1 MHIVVNSVD
10 ILDVSKSCVDEC
22 NKCLELETELLKK
35 KDLIEKDNNSG
46 GNQNAPTFNQL
57 FGINE
62 LKAQSQEKDMDIRKL
77 KDMIKSLSG
86 KDSVEKVKNDIDE
99 IETINIELEQS
110 LAKLLSENENLRKEH
125 EHLKS
130 IYKRPVF
137 AVAALKNKLRKLKGK
152 NVVDTTVS
160 TPIATTLASGMIKI
174 NLEPLSP
181 KLLKNKEAHKDY
193 LKYTQ
198 EQAAFLREIVE
209 QGRSL
214 NPLDSALNYACKSV
228 TRIQELLIYVT
239 QSCPSFKP
247 NEKLVVVT
255 PMNRDKKVRF
265 TEPLTSLSNTQK
277 QVESHITQDSNK
289 PLLHSTGAKCSTG
302 ASGSKPSGNT
312 KNNRT
317 SQSSSSN
324 KTNKVEDQSRSFKSR
339 KNKKNRVVKIKC
351 NVHVMQSMLNAN
363 SKSFCVICN
372 ECLFDANHDKCVLD
386 YVHDVNS
393 WKPTGRIFTIVGNRC
408 PLTRITSTKVVPLK
422 ETTIIQVTTP
432 SSELKRSNVSDVP
445 SSSLI
450 DFRLSKLFSVAFRK
464 HTCFIRDLEGVDL
477 LKGSRGSNLY
487 TLSMENLLLSSPICL
502 LSKASKTKSWL
513 WHRRLSHL
521 NFDYITSLAKQGLVR
536 GLPKLKYQKDHLCS
550 ASRTMLIF
558 SKALLFL
565 WAEAVAT
572 ACYTPNRSLVR
583 KCHNKTPYEL
593 LHDRKPD
600 LSYLYVFGALCYPTN
615 DSEDLGKLKPKADIG
630 IFVNELTAMASEQFS
645 SGPGYFSRTRCFKR
659 SPSSITI
666 DQDAP
671 STSTSQTTQETPSPF
686 IPLGVEEADHDIE
699 VAHMDNNS
707 SFGNPIPKP
716 SPEES
721 SFQVVI
727 PNNVH
732 SVNQPPEHISKW
744 TKDHLIDNSYK
755 EALTESC
762 WIEAMQEKLNEFE
775 RLEVWELVPRPD
787 QAIRIFI
794 AFAAHMNMIVYQ
806 MDVKTTFL
814 NGNLRKDVY
823 VSQPDGF
830 VDPEN
835 PNHVYKLKK
844 ALYGLKQASRT
855 YHFIKD
861 QVENRVVELYFVKTE
876 YRLNDIFTK
885 ALGQERLDFLFNK
898 LGIKKVPEIFMQ
910 QFWYTIKKV
919 KDSESYE
926 FLLANKKCIFDAKV
940 FRKILDICLRVK
952 GEEFI
957 EVQDDDATLTFL
969 IGLGYKDPLHKNTSM
984 YVDHMHQPWRTL
996 ASIINKCLSRK
1007 TRSNVR
1013 LRKSRID
1020 IMRGMFLK
1028 YSTGLIPPKKSRGKG
1043 SQGKKTTDVSQ
1054 ESVDVSDESEPEPAK
1069 KRTGSRSTRG
1079 VVIQDTPSAPK
1090 PKLAVSKL
1098 KLKGTGGSSEGIGRI
1113 PGVLDES
1120 IIVFATSSEGTSTK
1134 LGVPDEEKVTSETN
1148 VILEWGS
1155 ENESEHLE
1163 DYQLNSDVE
1172 EKNDND
1178 GDTNDEDEDNDHNS
1192 DIQDTDD
1199 EDAKTE
1205 SDEDEIYKYKIQV
1218 HKDVDVEM
1226 VKAETVEHENKEKDE
1241 MTDAAKA
1248 DSTKLPLPSFSLS
1261 VSSGFGTHFLNLS
1274 SDVSLTD
1281 SPSVLKVLVSVIT
1294 ETTNLPPIPE
1304 IPTETP
1310 VSTALSPPHVTPTIS
1325 IVQQTTTPIPTPPI
1339 ITETPTITIVVLEP
1353 DALTTIQLRVAKL
1366 EKGVSE
1372 LKKINHSAKALAFL
1386 KSQVPTVI
1394 DNYLGSKLGDAFQKV
1409 LQRQYSV
1416 KLAPKSSKIQT
1427 PSIDLKP
1434 EYEKSASE
1442 IRKIKNEQ
1450 AEKQKMLK
1458 YTIKSTKKAALK
1470 QYDQKSTPC
1479 QTISENKSFNRNPAN
1494 HALYHALMETLIEDE
1509 NVMDKRV
1516 FDTVKNHKRKHD
1528 DDEDPSAGPNQ
1539 GKKTK
1544 RRRIKESESFMKP
1557 STTKETSKVAT
1568 ANEDVVHDVDQPHD
1582 DSTQVKDKDPKQDWF
1597 KQPPRPPTPDLEWN
1611 KRNVVLDQ
1619 PEQPWFNQMISASK
1633 DPLTF
1638 NDLMAT
1644 LIDFSKYVT
1653 NRLKIDNLTQ
1663 AHLVGPVYKLTKG
1676 TYTSSIEFEY
1686 NMEECFKAL
1695 TDILYWNNPEG
1706 DHCPFDLSKPLP
1718 LKGRPGHLTVVV
1730 EYFFNN
1736 DLEFLKSSDPTKN
1749 YTTSITK
1756 TKVAQYE
1763 IVGIKDM
1770 KILSVVSVKVER
1782 LHGYGHLDENVVKR
1796 ADRQLYKF
1804 KEGDFV
1810 DLHLNDIEDMLLLV
1824 VQHKLFHLNG
1834 SDIVDFFLLFVCS
1847 QEVLSSKRRV
1857 EDLQLGVESFDA

>member
-1 MHIVVNSVD
+1 MIGTLMYLTS
-10 ILDVSKSCVDEC
+10 SRP
-22 NKCLELETELLKK
+22 
-35 KDLIEKDNNSG
+35 DLVF
-46 GNQNAPTFNQL
+46 AVCMC
-57 FGINE
+57 
-62 LKAQSQEKDMDIRKL
+62 AQYKHL
-77 KDMIKSLSG
+77 HA
-86 KDSVEKVKNDIDE
+86 VKQIFRYLRG
-99 IETINIELEQS
+99 TINI
-110 LAKLLSENENLRKEH
+110 
-125 EHLKS
+125 
-130 IYKRPVF
+130 
-137 AVAALKNKLRKLKGK
+137 
-152 NVVDTTVS
+152 
-160 TPIATTLASGMIKI
+160 GMW
-174 NLEPLSP
+174 
-181 KLLKNKEAHKDY
+181 Y
-193 LKYTQ
+193 LKDSCT
-198 EQAAFLREIVE
+198 ALTAFADDDHAGCQDTR
-209 QGRSL
+209 RS
-214 NPLDSALNYACKSV
+214 
-228 TRIQELLIYVT
+228 T
-239 QSCPSFKP
+239 
-247 NEKLVVVT
+247 
-255 PMNRDKKVRF
+255 
-265 TEPLTSLSNTQK
+265 
-277 QVESHITQDSNK
+277 
-289 PLLHSTGAKCSTG
+289 
-302 ASGSKPSGNT
+302 
-312 KNNRT
+312 
-317 SQSSSSN
+317 
-324 KTNKVEDQSRSFKSR
+324 SRSMQLLGDRLVSWSSKKQKSTA
-339 KNKKNRVVKIKC
+339 I
-351 NVHVMQSMLNAN
+351 
-363 SKSFCVICN
+363 
-372 ECLFDANHDKCVLD
+372 
-386 YVHDVNS
+386 
-393 WKPTGRIFTIVGNRC
+393 
-408 PLTRITSTKVVPLK
+408 
-422 ETTIIQVTTP
+422 
-432 SSELKRSNVSDVP
+432 
-445 SSSLI
+445 
-450 DFRLSKLFSVAFRK
+450 
-464 HTCFIRDLEGVDL
+464 
-477 LKGSRGSNLY
+477 
-487 TLSMENLLLSSPICL
+487 
-502 LSKASKTKSWL
+502 
-513 WHRRLSHL
+513 
-521 NFDYITSLAKQGLVR
+521 
-536 GLPKLKYQKDHLCS
+536 
-550 ASRTMLIF
+550 SRTETEYI
-558 SKALLFL
+558 ALSRCCAQIL
-565 WAEAVAT
+565 WM
-572 ACYTPNRSLVR
+572 RSQL
-583 KCHNKTPYEL
+583 
-593 LHDRKPD
+593 
-600 LSYLYVFGALCYPTN
+600 
-615 DSEDLGKLKPKADIG
+615 
-630 IFVNELTAMASEQFS
+630 
-645 SGPGYFSRTRCFKR
+645 
-659 SPSSITI
+659 
-666 DQDAP
+666 
-671 STSTSQTTQETPSPF
+671 
-686 IPLGVEEADHDIE
+686 
-699 VAHMDNNS
+699 MD
-707 SFGNPIPKP
+707 
-716 SPEES
+716 
-721 SFQVVI
+721 
-727 PNNVH
+727 
-732 SVNQPPEHISKW
+732 
-744 TKDHLIDNSYK
+744 
-755 EALTESC
+755 
-762 WIEAMQEKLNEFE
+762 
-775 RLEVWELVPRPD
+775 
-787 QAIRIFI
+787 
-794 AFAAHMNMIVYQ
+794 
-806 MDVKTTFL
+806 
-814 NGNLRKDVY
+814 
-823 VSQPDGF
+823 
-830 VDPEN
+830 
-835 PNHVYKLKK
+835 
-844 ALYGLKQASRT
+844 YGLAFNKILL

-861 QVENRVVELYFVKTE
+861 QVENMVVELYFVKTE

-969 IGLGYKDPLHKNTSM
+969 IGLGYKDPLHKNTS
-984 YVDHMHQPWRTL
+984 
-996 ASIINKCLSRK
+996 
-1007 TRSNVR
+1007 
-1013 LRKSRID
+1013 
-1020 IMRGMFLK
+1020 MFLK

-1226 VKAETVEHENKEKDE
+1226 NDAELAGNAMTSEYQVKE
-1241 MTDAAKA
+1241 
-1248 DSTKLPLPSFSLS
+1248 STELPLPSFSLS
-1261 VSSGFGTHFLNLS
+1261 VSSGF
-1274 SDVSLTD
+1274 
-1281 SPSVLKVLVSVIT
+1281 
-1294 ETTNLPPIPE
+1294 
-1304 IPTETP
+1304 
-1310 VSTALSPPHVTPTIS
+1310 ALSPPHVTPTIS

-1416 KLAPKSSKIQT
+1416 KLAPESSKIQT

-1458 YTIKSTKKAALK
+1458 YTIKSTEKAALK
-1470 QYDQKSTPC
+1470 EYDQKSTPC

-1528 DDEDPSAGPNQ
+1528 DDDDDDDPFVGPNQ

-1557 STTKETSKVAT
+1557 STTKETSRVAT

-1644 LIDFSKYVT
+1644 LIDFSKYVM

-1718 LKGRPGHLTVVV
+1718 LKGRPSHLTVVV

-1763 IVGIKDM
+1763 IVGIEDM
-1770 KILSVVSVKVER
+1770 INKFSKHNVYFTQKILSVVSVKVER

-1857 EDLQLGVESFDA
+1857 EDLQLGVESYQKKLNITAPQKTFPKIIFKELYTPSYKPARVIYEDLNKQKRVTRADELYKFSDGTLKTVRDELHHIILDFWLGYNKEMSRRKWTDTDKRRSELMVKLIDKQMRERRIIRNLKRLVGARELEMDCKLMTHTE